1 MYLSISANSYLLRCI
16 IIYQLSLNKCPL
28 LISASISERPPSR
41 SPTDCA
47 APDIDAECLHTLQS
61 LVDHY
66 APSHP
71 LAEQLLT
78 SHANLDWLARDL
90 VYGSSL
96 PDERVSSTVSC
107 CLSIQLVEKLRQIL
121 NHEIEI
127 ANELQFHDFTF
138 NGRLMWPLFQPFNA
152 SSSRSATHFL
162 QYSMY
167 CC

>member
-1 MYLSISANSYLLRCI
+1 MRVSEYLSQLLFTQMH
-16 IIYQLSLNKCPL
+16 YHLSIKMFP

-96 PDERVSSTVSC
+96 PDERVSFPLLYFYPVSRKT
-107 CLSIQLVEKLRQIL
+107 E
-121 NHEIEI
+121 
-127 ANELQFHDFTF
+127 ADFK
-138 NGRLMWPLFQPFNA
+138 
-152 SSSRSATHFL
+152 S
-162 QYSMY
+162 
-167 CC
+167 